1 MCPVLGPSSG
11 RGDVGA
17 AHPGTAGRVGG
28 GEQRRFGGQRRP
40 SCLLVPG
47 GPCHDRDDGRRLPAG
62 IPRRPTAGR
71 RLSPPVRA
79 ASTTVAA
86 ARRRRRERR
95 RAMPS
100 PLPGPGRS
108 GAGALPGGWPRPRK
122 ATRPRRSAWS
132 SPCSASS
139 ASTSLPP
146 ASPSR
151 RSTPA
156 PPWRRSPTRLRLRP
170 AGPPPRA
177 PGGRVEA
184 RRAHR
189 RPPRRRSRRRSGAA
203 GVPLRRRLPPRPE
216 CAPVAHRP
224 ARRRR
229 RRGDKLRS
237 WLLGALPD
245 DPAVLDA
252 LCVERGADRR
262 DPLGLLAGPMGADC
276 AGAVQFCPPDRAGA
290 LLADPG
296 GADPIGDE
304 AIADWLDRMGTDP
317 ARRAYLADGA
327 DAGFSIGGMQPKA
340 ALRRTASGGW
350 AVPRGS
356 LPTTHLVKASRPHRW
371 PHEALIEHLT
381 MRAAAGCGIPAAR
394 TETCLM
400 AGREV
405 IVVERY
411 DRAAGGTVR
420 VHQEDMCQVL
430 GVPPRL
436 KYQRNGGPGVEEI
449 AGVLR
454 AADPDRADENIERLC
469 DVLFVPMGG
478 GEHRRAR
485 QELRG
490 APPRRWQRAPRPP
503 LRRLFLAAVPQ
514 RPIREEN
521 PDSREARS
529 RLQPGGPPTRQT
541 RCAEPPGGS
550 A

>member
-1 MCPVLGPSSG
+1 M
-11 RGDVGA
+11 
-17 AHPGTAGRVGG
+17 
-28 GEQRRFGGQRRP
+28 
-40 SCLLVPG
+40 
-47 GPCHDRDDGRRLPAG
+47 
-62 IPRRPTAGR
+62 
-71 RLSPPVRA
+71 
-79 ASTTVAA
+79 
-86 ARRRRRERR
+86 
-95 RAMPS
+95 
-100 PLPGPGRS
+100 
-108 GAGALPGGWPRPRK
+108 
-122 ATRPRRSAWS
+122 
-132 SPCSASS
+132 
-139 ASTSLPP
+139 
-146 ASPSR
+146 
-151 RSTPA
+151 
-156 PPWRRSPTRLRLRP
+156 
-170 AGPPPRA
+170 
-177 PGGRVEA
+177 
-184 RRAHR
+184 
-189 RPPRRRSRRRSGAA
+189 
-203 GVPLRRRLPPRPE
+203 
-216 CAPVAHRP
+216 
-224 ARRRR
+224 
-229 RRGDKLRS
+229 
-237 WLLGALPD
+237 
-245 DPAVLDA
+245 LDA

-469 DVLFVPMGG
+469 DVLLFQWVAASTDGHAKNFGVLHPGDGSVRLAPLYDAYSWLPYRKGRFEKKTQIAVKLGADYSLEAADTADALRRTAGRLGMTPSAVA
-478 GEHRRAR
+478 RRAAR
-485 QELRG
+485 IAEAAAAAFSASRATAAAASA
-490 APPRRWQRAPRPP
+490 APPGKQERPRC
-503 LRRLFLAAVPQ
+503 AHV
-514 RPIREEN
+514 
-521 PDSREARS
+521 
-529 RLQPGGPPTRQT
+529 GPPSRAQCI
-541 RCAEPPGGS
+541 RHGHKGDNHRY
-550 A
+550 